1 MKTHWPYYLANRPV
15 RANLRLE
22 VLDKFSGERVAR
34 VAFADAAAVDA
45 AIAAAHGARAA
56 MAGFPPDARRDVLE
70 HCVRRFGER
79 REELALA
86 LPPTPAS
93 AAKCWS
99 WVFRRAPAAG
109 AA

>member
-45 AIAAAHGARAA
+45 AIAAARS
-56 MAGFPPDARRDVLE
+56 M
-70 HCVRRFGER
+70 
-79 REELALA
+79 
-86 LPPTPAS
+86 
-93 AAKCWS
+93 W
-99 WVFRRAPAAG
+99 
-109 AA
+109 